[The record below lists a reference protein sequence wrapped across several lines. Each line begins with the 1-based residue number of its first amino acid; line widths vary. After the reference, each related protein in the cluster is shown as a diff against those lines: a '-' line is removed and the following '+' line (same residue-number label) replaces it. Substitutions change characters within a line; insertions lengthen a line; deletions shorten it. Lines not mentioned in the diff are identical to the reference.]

1 MDKKHK
7 MILAGISKSIIFGL
21 SIMFIK
27 IAMEKISI
35 FSLLAVRFTLA
46 ALIMIVMYLLKI
58 IELNYKGKNI
68 VNLIALSL
76 LFPVL
81 YFAFET
87 LGLKYTASTRA
98 AIIIA
103 LNPVVVAILST
114 LILKEKPNNAEIIFI
129 LISTFGVIFIALMS
143 GNSMGRSNIIGIISL
158 FIAVVSLAFY
168 IIFSRML
175 SKEFTPTEI
184 TFSMMGIGAIV
195 FSFFSIIEKIITK
208 DFSLLSIEMLNIDI
222 VFSLLYL
229 GVFASIIGTFLNN
242 YMLSKITASQTSIYT
257 NFTTVI
263 TILSGII
270 FLNESFQWYELI
282 GSIIIITGVWGT
294 SHYGAKSS
302 SKKNPSR

>member
-184 TFSMMGIGAIV
+184 TFSMM
-195 FSFFSIIEKIITK
+195 
-208 DFSLLSIEMLNIDI
+208 
-222 VFSLLYL
+222 
-229 GVFASIIGTFLNN
+229 
-242 YMLSKITASQTSIYT
+242 
-257 NFTTVI
+257 
-263 TILSGII
+263 
-270 FLNESFQWYELI
+270 
-282 GSIIIITGVWGT
+282 
-294 SHYGAKSS
+294 
-302 SKKNPSR
+302 